1 MSNEIELKLEVAPG
15 ATEQLMRQPWIERAP
30 RSSQHQLSVYFDTAD
45 SELRKRGYT
54 LRVRSAGDRYI
65 QTVKALKNGAGLFDR
80 GEWEYQIDGPE
91 PDAERLAHT
100 PLAAIDVGALR
111 PVIRSEVNRT
121 ACRLKPN
128 GAEIELDVDHGTVTA
143 GGRKLPVHEIEIE
156 LLRGSAQSAVEIAR
170 RIAGEVPVKLGVM
183 SKAERGFA
191 LADGELG
198 KVSKAGPVL
207 VQPGMTVADGFAT
220 IVMACLRHF
229 RLNEPLVIEERT
241 AEALH
246 QARVAMRRLRSALSL
261 FRTAVG
267 DADFGRI
274 RDELRWFTG
283 ELGDARNL
291 DVYLRRDL
299 PEVER
304 EALETK
310 REHAYDHVVAAMN
323 SHRFRTLMLDLVA
336 WAAIGEWR
344 EHPNAERPLEPYV
357 NRRIDRLWHKITAA
371 GDLADMD
378 ADERHQLRIGIK
390 KLRYAVEFVEALH
403 THESQRQKKFGKAVE
418 DLQEA
423 LGELNDLVVAHSLER
438 SSAWPILPEEPG
450 EDERRLLSESDHALD
465 RLQKIGPYWR
475 GSKAA
480 EAH

>member
-1 MSNEIELKLEVAPG
+1 MSSEIELKLEVAPG

-30 RSSQHQLSVYFDTAD
+30 RQSQRQLSIYFDT
-45 SELRKRGYT
+45 SENQLRKRGYT
-54 LRVRSAGDRYI
+54 LRVRSVGDRYI
-65 QTVKALKNGAGLFDR
+65 QTVKSLDNCAGLSER

-91 PDAERLAHT
+91 PDEERLADT
-100 PLAAIDVGALR
+100 PLADVEVSSLH

-121 ACRLKPN
+121 ACRLRPD
-128 GAEIELDVDHGTVTA
+128 GAELELDVDHGTMTA
-143 GGRKLPVHEIEIE
+143 GGRKMPVHEIEIE
-156 LLRGSAQSAVEIAR
+156 LLRGSAQSAVDLAR
-170 RIAGEVPVKLGVM
+170 LIAGHVPVKLGVL

-191 LADGELG
+191 LADGTLG
-198 KVSKAGPVL
+198 KVTKAEQVPVRRE
-207 VQPGMTVADGFAT
+207 MCVAEGFAT

-229 RLNEPLVIEERT
+229 RLNEPLVIELRT

-261 FRTAVG
+261 FRSAVN

-291 DVYLRRDL
+291 DVYLKRDL

-304 EALETK
+304 ETLEAK
-310 REHAYDHVVAAMN
+310 REHAYGHVAEAMN
-323 SHRFRTLMLDLVA
+323 SQRFRTLMLDLVA
-336 WAAIGEWR
+336 WTALGKWR
-344 EHPNAERPLEPYV
+344 DHATAGKPLEPYV

-371 GDLADMD
+371 ADLADMD
-378 ADERHQLRIGIK
+378 AEERHQLRIGIK
-390 KLRYAVEFVEALH
+390 KIRYAVEFVEPLH
-403 THESQRQKKFGKAVE
+403 AHQSQRQKKFGKAVE

-423 LGELNDLVVAHSLER
+423 LGELNDLAVARSLER
-438 SSAWPILPEEPG
+438 SDAWPITPETPGPEEC
-450 EDERRLLSESDHALD
+450 RLLSESDHALD

-475 GSKAA
+475 GGGKKAR
-480 EAH
+480 